1 MWPTSRESP
10 DGVVGADARCATLPS
25 TWITDMLRPMSIVR
39 AKICGITRAEDARV
53 AIESGAHALG
63 FVFAPSSPRA
73 LTCDP
78 AAVLVRS
85 LPPFVSKVG
94 LFVDASRE
102 EVLDIATRVGLDTVQ
117 LHGDEDPETCALV
130 QRVVPVVKAFRVRGP
145 ETVVQ
150 MQAYRGCVAAF
161 LLDAYVPGRHGGT
174 GTRFDWAQA
183 VEAKALGAPIILAGG
198 LDPANVAEAI
208 HVVQPFA
215 VDVSSGV
222 ESAPG
227 LKDPQKLRACLGAV
241 LAARG

>member
-1 MWPTSRESP
+1 
-10 DGVVGADARCATLPS
+10 
-25 TWITDMLRPMSIVR
+25 MLTPMSIVR
-39 AKICGITRAEDARV
+39 AKICGITRTEDARV
-53 AIESGAHALG
+53 AIDHGAHALG

-73 LTCDP
+73 LTQDQ

-102 EVLDIATRVGLDTVQ
+102 EVLDVAARVGLDTVQ
-117 LHGDEDPETCALV
+117 LHGDEDPETCAVV
-130 QRVVPVVKAFRVRGP
+130 QQVVPVVKAFRVQGP
-145 ETVVQ
+145 ETVIQ
-150 MQAYRGCVAAF
+150 MEAYRGCVAAF

-183 VEAKALGAPIILAGG
+183 VEAKSLGVPVILAGG
-198 LDPANVAEAI
+198 LDSGNVAEAI
-208 HVVQPFA
+208 RVVRPFA

-227 LKDPQKLRACLGAV
+227 HKDPRRLREF
-241 LAARG
+241 LAAALASQG

>member
-1 MWPTSRESP
+1 
-10 DGVVGADARCATLPS
+10 
-25 TWITDMLRPMSIVR
+25 MLVPMSVIR

-53 AIESGAHALG
+53 AIEQGAHALG

-73 LTCDP
+73 LTRDQ

-102 EVLDIATRVGLDTVQ
+102 EVFDIAAHVGLDTVQ
-117 LHGDEDPETCALV
+117 LHGDEDPETCAAV

-145 ETVVQ
+145 ETVDQ
-150 MQAYRGCVAAF
+150 MRVYRGCVAAF

-183 VEAKALGAPIILAGG
+183 VEAKSLGVPVILAGG
-198 LDPANVAEAI
+198 LDSGNVAEAI
-208 HVVQPFA
+208 RAVRPFA

-227 LKDPQKLRACLGAV
+227 LKDPNRLREF
-241 LAARG
+241 LAAVSASEG

>member
-1 MWPTSRESP
+1 
-10 DGVVGADARCATLPS
+10 
-25 TWITDMLRPMSIVR
+25 MLIPMSIVR
-39 AKICGITRAEDARV
+39 AKICGITRPEDARV
-53 AIESGAHALG
+53 AIEQGAHALG

-73 LTCDP
+73 LTRDQ

-102 EVLDIATRVGLDTVQ
+102 EVLDMATRVGLDTVQ
-117 LHGDEDPETCALV
+117 LHGDEDPETCAAV

-145 ETVVQ
+145 ETVAQ
-150 MQAYRGCVAAF
+150 MQAYRECIAAF
-161 LLDAYVPGRHGGT
+161 LLDAYFPGRHGGT

-183 VEAKALGAPIILAGG
+183 VEAKSLVVPIILAGG
-198 LDPANVAEAI
+198 LDPRNVTEAI
-208 HVVQPFA
+208 KTVRPFA

-227 LKDPQKLRACLGAV
+227 LKDSQKVRAFLGAV
-241 LAARG
+241 STASG

>member
-1 MWPTSRESP
+1 
-10 DGVVGADARCATLPS
+10 LPPV
-25 TWITDMLRPMSIVR
+25 WITDMMGLMSIVR

-53 AIESGAHALG
+53 AIEHGAHALG

-73 LTCDP
+73 LTRDQ

-94 LFVDASRE
+94 LFVDASRQE
-102 EVLDIATRVGLDTVQ
+102 ILDVATGVGLDTVQ
-117 LHGDEDPETCALV
+117 LHGDEDPETCAAV

-150 MQAYRGCVAAF
+150 MQAYRGCAAAF

-174 GTRFDWAQA
+174 GTRFDWVQA
-183 VEAKALGAPIILAGG
+183 VQAKTLGVPIILAGG
-198 LDPANVAEAI
+198 LDAGNVAEAI
-208 HVVQPFA
+208 DAVHPFA

-227 LKDPQKLRACLGAV
+227 LKDPEKLRAFLGAV
-241 LAARG
+241 STARG

>member
-1 MWPTSRESP
+1 M
-10 DGVVGADARCATLPS
+10 G
-25 TWITDMLRPMSIVR
+25 IVR

-53 AIESGAHALG
+53 AMEHGAHALG
-63 FVFAPSSPRA
+63 FVFAASSPRA
-73 LTCDP
+73 LSRDQ

-94 LFVDASRE
+94 LFVDASCE
-102 EVLDIATRVGLDTVQ
+102 EVLDFATRVGLDTVQ
-117 LHGDEDPETCALV
+117 LHGDETPGICAQV

-150 MQAYRGCVAAF
+150 MQAYRGCASAF

-174 GTRFDWAQA
+174 GARFDWGLA
-183 VEAKALGAPIILAGG
+183 VEAKSVGVPIILAGG
-198 LDPANVAEAI
+198 LDPTNVTEAI
-208 HVVQPFA
+208 SVVQPFA

-227 LKDPQKLRACLGAV
+227 LKDPGKIRAFLGAV
-241 LAARG
+241 AAGRG

>member
-1 MWPTSRESP
+1 M
-10 DGVVGADARCATLPS
+10 PS
-25 TWITDMLRPMSIVR
+25 AGITDMLAPMSIVR

-53 AIESGAHALG
+53 AIEHGAHALG

-73 LTCDP
+73 LTPDQ
-78 AAVLVRS
+78 AAALVRS
-85 LPPFVSKVG
+85 LPPFVSRVG

-117 LHGDEDPETCALV
+117 LHGDEDPETCRAV
-130 QRVVPVVKAFRVRGP
+130 QDAVPVVKAFRVRGP
-145 ETVVQ
+145 ETVAR
-150 MQAYRGCVAAF
+150 MQAYRGCAAGF

-183 VEAKALGAPIILAGG
+183 VAAKALGVPVILAGG
-198 LDPANVAEAI
+198 LDPSNVAEAI
-208 HVVQPFA
+208 RVVRPFA

-227 LKDPQKLRACLGAV
+227 CKDHQRLRGF
-241 LAARG
+241 LAAAWAAQG